1 MPIKF
6 VHIFFIFASFLL
18 TLGLAAWAY
27 NLYRE
32 SGESFL
38 LIYAGGSAA
47 SGVILFG
54 YVIYFWRRMKG
65 IK

>member
-6 VHIFFIFASFLL
+6 VHIFFIAASFLL

-32 SGESFL
+32 SGETFL
-38 LIYAGGSAA
+38 LIYAAGSGI
-47 SGVILFG
+47 SGIILFG
-54 YVIYFWRRMKG
+54 YVIYFWRKMKG